1 MENTILTAVLGFLFA
16 SGLNVALRRINKKTL
31 VDATVSHQT
40 AAANLTE
47 QLVAAEEK
55 VNRYEQEL
63 QLKIADMEYQLEQF
77 KRMEQEKQE
86 LSAQVSRLEHNHDQ
100 ELGLLEKEIKN
111 KLASYEQILEL
122 KNEELNRQF
131 EQSKFTAQEKAEL
144 FDQID
149 QLQQKHGME
158 LSRLEEQG
166 RNEKRD
172 LLEKISHLANEINQ
186 VAKFAEVFERWHT
199 DMNSLMIQNT
209 EMHLQNAKFSMI
221 VQDIVIL
228 SFNAAIEA
236 ARAGESGRGFAVVA
250 SEVRKLAT
258 DSEELSKDYGKNLY
272 KNDWITTAT
281 FQDIQAGGKMITSAL
296 VGIDVACKNL
306 MTSVKTTEAIE
317 ND

>member
-16 SGLNVALRRINKKTL
+16 SGLNAALRRINKKTL
-31 VDATVSHQT
+31 VDVTVTHQT

-77 KRMEQEKQE
+77 KRMEQEKHE

>member
-16 SGLNVALRRINKKTL
+16 SGLNAALRRINKKTL
-31 VDATVSHQT
+31 VDVTVTHQT

-131 EQSKFTAQEKAEL
+131 EQSKFMAQEKAEL

-166 RNEKRD
+166 RDEKRD
-172 LLEKISHLANEINQ
+172 LIEKIDYLANEINQ

-250 SEVRKLAT
+250 AEVRKLAT

-306 MTSVKTTEAIE
+306 MASVKITETVE

>member
-131 EQSKFTAQEKAEL
+131 EQSKFMAQEKAEL

-166 RNEKRD
+166 RDEKRD
-172 LLEKISHLANEINQ
+172 LIEKIDYLANEINQ

>member
-16 SGLNVALRRINKKTL
+16 SGLSMALRRINKKML
-31 VDATVSHQT
+31 VDVTVTHQAT
-40 AAANLTE
+40 AANLTE

-63 QLKIADMEYQLEQF
+63 QLKIADMNHQLERF
-77 KRMEQEKQE
+77 KFLEQEKNNLLTQVNQLQQNHE
-86 LSAQVSRLEHNHDQ
+86 LA
-100 ELGLLEKEIKN
+100 LGLLEEEIKN
-111 KLASYEQILEL
+111 KLSAYEQELEL

-131 EQSKFTAQEKAEL
+131 EQSKFLAQEKTEL

-158 LSRLEEQG
+158 LNLLEEQG
-166 RNEKRD
+166 RGEKRN
-172 LLEKISHLANEINQ
+172 LLEKVDRLANEISQ
-186 VAKFAEVFERWHT
+186 VTKFAEVFERWHT
-199 DMNSLMIQNT
+199 DMNSLMTQNT

-250 SEVRKLAT
+250 TEVRKLAT
-258 DSEELSKDYGKNLY
+258 DSEELSKEYGKNLY

-296 VGIDVACKNL
+296 VGIDVACKSLVNSL
-306 MTSVKTTEAIE
+306 KIAEASE
-317 ND
+317 YD

>member
-131 EQSKFTAQEKAEL
+131 EQSKFMAQEKAEL

-166 RNEKRD
+166 RDEKRD
-172 LLEKISHLANEINQ
+172 LIEKIDYLANEINQ

-250 SEVRKLAT
+250 AEVRKLAT

-306 MTSVKTTEAIE
+306 MASVKITETVE

>member
-1 MENTILTAVLGFLFA
+1 
-16 SGLNVALRRINKKTL
+16 
-31 VDATVSHQT
+31 
-40 AAANLTE
+40 
-47 QLVAAEEK
+47 
-55 VNRYEQEL
+55 
-63 QLKIADMEYQLEQF
+63 MEYQLEQF

-131 EQSKFTAQEKAEL
+131 EQSKFMAQEKAEL

-166 RNEKRD
+166 RDEKRD
-172 LLEKISHLANEINQ
+172 LIEKIDYLANEINQ

-250 SEVRKLAT
+250 AEVRKLAT

-306 MTSVKTTEAIE
+306 MASVKITETVE

>member
-16 SGLNVALRRINKKTL
+16 SGLNAALRRINKKTL
-31 VDATVSHQT
+31 VDVTVTHQT

-77 KRMEQEKQE
+77 KRMEQEKHE

-250 SEVRKLAT
+250 AEVRKLAT

>member
-16 SGLNVALRRINKKTL
+16 SGLNAALRRINKKTL
-31 VDATVSHQT
+31 VDVTVTHQT

-77 KRMEQEKQE
+77 KRMEQEKHE

-100 ELGLLEKEIKN
+100 ELCLLEKEIKN

-250 SEVRKLAT
+250 AEVRKLAT